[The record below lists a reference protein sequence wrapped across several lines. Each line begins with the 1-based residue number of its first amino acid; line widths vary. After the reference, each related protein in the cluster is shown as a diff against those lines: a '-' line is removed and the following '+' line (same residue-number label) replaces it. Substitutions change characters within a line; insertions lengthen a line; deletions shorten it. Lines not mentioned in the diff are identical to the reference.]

1 MEKLMN
7 VENKWSETIDASKV
21 EGAMRAIE
29 VEEVRCA
36 MNRMKIGKASEPF
49 IIIISFFKVDFY
61 VTFYNYKKPINVNL
75 SRKTEIQNGLHIH

>member
-36 MNRMKIGKASEPF
+36 MNLMKIGKASGPS
-49 IIIISFFKVDFY
+49 IIIISFFKIGFY

-75 SRKTEIQNGLHIH
+75 SRKTEIQKGLQIH